1 MSDFDKYFAE
11 RLDEEGQFPH
21 RERNWKA
28 VSKRLDAY
36 DTGLG
41 GRSSRLRYWQAAAAV
56 SVLAV
61 SVLFGKV
68 HQMHHENSRL
78 RKEIAA
84 LNDRKMRPD
93 TTQASTPALIAAEET
108 EKGQESLLVPFYAS
122 QSAETGVSAPLPGY
136 VERSS
141 LIPGNASG
149 ELPGTGGFRDAA
161 VAAATLPASG
171 PGTAH
176 TADMTSK
183 KADMPLD
190 ILPLNSF
197 KTLKTDRVEAQ
208 DQLVKAA
215 AISTPVIKPVRHNFT
230 KFRVGIQG
238 VAGIMTP
245 KAKGVSPASGAG
257 LTAEYTVLPN
267 LRLGA
272 SADWL
277 YHEIAAD
284 TFSEQYHFPH
294 KPPKTKFGYR
304 MTQLDGN
311 QRSQYY
317 SLSLAYSLPLRFA
330 VRPVVRL
337 AHTWVHWAPSYYRF
351 KYEKKWGV
359 FPPFASKPEYEPEKS
374 DRAWTSNNWRLG
386 AGLEYESPRWVAG
399 VWADYS
405 KNMEAQH
412 PAPDMWFLR
421 AGVQYKFD

>member
-21 RERNWKA
+21 RERNWKS

-93 TTQASTPALIAAEET
+93 ITQASTPALIVAEET

-136 VERSS
+136 VERPSA
-141 LIPGNASG
+141 IPGNATG
-149 ELPGTGGFRDAA
+149 ELPGADDFRDAA
-161 VAAATLPASG
+161 VAAAAPPATD
-171 PGTAH
+171 PGIAH
-176 TADMTSK
+176 TADKTFK
-183 KADMPLD
+183 KSDMPLD
-190 ILPLNSF
+190 VLPLDLF
-197 KTLKTDRVEAQ
+197 KTLKTDRAEAQ
-208 DQLVKAA
+208 EKLVKAA
-215 AISTPVIKPVRHNFT
+215 AISTPPIKPVRHNFT

-238 VAGIMTP
+238 VAGFMTP

-294 KPPKTKFGYR
+294 KPPKAKFGYR

-311 QRSQYY
+311 QRNQYY
-317 SLSLAYSLPLRFA
+317 SLSLAYAVPLRFA

-374 DRAWTSNNWRLG
+374 DGEWADNNWRLG
-386 AGLEYESPRWVAG
+386 VGLEYERPHWVAS

-405 KNMEAQH
+405 KNMAAQH